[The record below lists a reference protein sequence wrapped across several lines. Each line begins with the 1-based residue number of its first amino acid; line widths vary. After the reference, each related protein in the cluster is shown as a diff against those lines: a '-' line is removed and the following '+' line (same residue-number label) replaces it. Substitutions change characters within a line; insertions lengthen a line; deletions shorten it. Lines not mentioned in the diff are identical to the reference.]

1 MKQNHAATILFALIL
16 ASMMT
21 SLGSYRMTARA
32 VEADMDRA
40 LALTMAEQQDEVISP
55 DTIRTFNSHLQI
67 AALRGKATLAVDARS
82 KQFRAYAHCP
92 GATVLGLTD
101 QRPSA
106 VMWILTVA
114 WAVFCLYGRQRQ
126 EIRLSDGLPNYGGL
140 RYAEPERCF
149 YDDQGQP
156 VRLTPMQQQLMEMF
170 FRSPSH
176 QLSKSEI
183 CEALWPKKTDASETL
198 YALVSRLKPIIE
210 QHTNLKIESDRGR
223 AYLLKIKQNH

>member
-1 MKQNHAATILFALIL
+1 MKQNHAVTILFALIL

-67 AALRGKATLAVDARS
+67 AALRGKATLAVDARGR
-82 KQFRAYAHCP
+82 QFRAYAHCP

-106 VMWILTVA
+106 VMWILTAA
-114 WAVFCLYGRQRQ
+114 WAVFCLYGRHRQ
-126 EIRLSDGLPNYGGL
+126 ENALPDGPLNFGGL
-140 RYAEPERCF
+140 RYAELERCF
-149 YDDQGQP
+149 YDAQGQQ

-170 FRSPSH
+170 FRSPGH
-176 QLSKSEI
+176 QLSKTEI
-183 CEALWPKKTDASETL
+183 CDALWPKKTDASETL
-198 YALVSRLKPIIE
+198 YALISRLKPIVE
-210 QHTNLKIESDRGR
+210 QHSELKIESDRGR
-223 AYLLKIKQNH
+223 AYMLKMK

>member
-67 AALRGKATLAVDARS
+67 AALRGKATLAVDARGR
-82 KQFRAYAHCP
+82 QFRAYAHCP

-106 VMWILTVA
+106 VMWILTAA
-114 WAVFCLYGRQRQ
+114 WAVFCLYGRHRQ
-126 EIRLSDGLPNYGGL
+126 ENELPEEPLNYGGL

-149 YDDQGQP
+149 YDAQGQQ

-170 FRSPSH
+170 FRSPGH
-176 QLSKSEI
+176 QLSKTEI
-183 CEALWPKKTDASETL
+183 CDVLWPKKTDASETL
-198 YALVSRLKPIIE
+198 YALISRLKPIVE
-210 QHTNLKIESDRGR
+210 QHSELKIESDRGR
-223 AYLLKIKQNH
+223 AYMLKMK

>member
-67 AALRGKATLAVDARS
+67 AALRGKATLAVDARGR
-82 KQFRAYAHCP
+82 QFRAYAHCP

-106 VMWILTVA
+106 VMWILTAA
-114 WAVFCLYGRQRQ
+114 WAVFCLYGRHRQ
-126 EIRLSDGLPNYGGL
+126 ENALPDGPLNYGGL
-140 RYAEPERCF
+140 RYAVLERCF
-149 YDDQGQP
+149 YDAQGQQ

-170 FRSPSH
+170 FRSPGH
-176 QLSKSEI
+176 QLSKTEI
-183 CEALWPKKTDASETL
+183 CDALWPKKTDASETL
-198 YALVSRLKPIIE
+198 YALISRLKPIIE
-210 QHTNLKIESDRGR
+210 QHSELKIESDRGR
-223 AYLLKIKQNH
+223 AYMLKMK

>member
-67 AALRGKATLAVDARS
+67 AALRGKATLAVDARGR
-82 KQFRAYAHCP
+82 QFRAYAHCP

-106 VMWILTVA
+106 VMWILTAA
-114 WAVFCLYGRQRQ
+114 WAVFCLYGRHRQ
-126 EIRLSDGLPNYGGL
+126 ENALLDGALNYGGL

-149 YDDQGQP
+149 YDAQGQQ

-170 FRSPSH
+170 FRSPGH
-176 QLSKSEI
+176 QLSKTEI
-183 CEALWPKKTDASETL
+183 CDALWPKKTDASETL
-198 YALVSRLKPIIE
+198 YALISRLKPIVE
-210 QHTNLKIESDRGR
+210 QHSELKIESDRGR
-223 AYLLKIKQNH
+223 AYILKMK

>member
-67 AALRGKATLAVDARS
+67 AALRGKATLAVDARGR
-82 KQFRAYAHCP
+82 QFRAYAHCP

-106 VMWILTVA
+106 VMWILTAA
-114 WAVFCLYGRQRQ
+114 WAVFCLYGRHRQ
-126 EIRLSDGLPNYGGL
+126 ENALPDGPLNYGGL
-140 RYAEPERCF
+140 RYAEQKRCF
-149 YDDQGQP
+149 YDAQGQQ
-156 VRLTPMQQQLMEMF
+156 VRLTPMQQQLMELF
-170 FRSPSH
+170 FRSPGH
-176 QLSKSEI
+176 QLSKTEI
-183 CEALWPKKTDASETL
+183 CDALWPKKTDASETL
-198 YALVSRLKPIIE
+198 YALISRLKPIIE
-210 QHTNLKIESDRGR
+210 QHSELKIESDRGR
-223 AYLLKIKQNH
+223 AYMLKMK

>member
-67 AALRGKATLAVDARS
+67 AALRGKATLAVEARGRL
-82 KQFRAYAHCP
+82 FRAYAHCP

-106 VMWILTVA
+106 VMWILTAA
-114 WAVFCLYGRQRQ
+114 WAVFCLYGRHRQ
-126 EIRLSDGLPNYGGL
+126 DNALPDGPLNYGGL
-140 RYAEPERCF
+140 RYAEQERCF
-149 YDDQGQP
+149 YDAQGQQ

-170 FRSPSH
+170 FRSPGH
-176 QLSKSEI
+176 QLSKTEI
-183 CEALWPKKTDASETL
+183 CDALWPKKTDASETL
-198 YALVSRLKPIIE
+198 YALISRLKPIVE
-210 QHTNLKIESDRGR
+210 QHSELKIESDRGR
-223 AYLLKIKQNH
+223 AYMLKKK

>member
-67 AALRGKATLAVDARS
+67 AALRGKATLAVDARGR
-82 KQFRAYAHCP
+82 QFRAYAHCP

-106 VMWILTVA
+106 VMWILTAA
-114 WAVFCLYGRQRQ
+114 WAVFCLYGRHRQ
-126 EIRLSDGLPNYGGL
+126 ENDLPDEPLNYGGL

-149 YDDQGQP
+149 YDAQGQQ

-170 FRSPSH
+170 FRSPGH
-176 QLSKSEI
+176 QLSKTEI
-183 CEALWPKKTDASETL
+183 CDALWPKKTDASETL
-198 YALVSRLKPIIE
+198 YALISRLKPIIE
-210 QHTNLKIESDRGR
+210 QHSELKIESDRGR
-223 AYLLKIKQNH
+223 AYVLKMK

>member
-67 AALRGKATLAVDARS
+67 AALRGKATLAVDARGR
-82 KQFRAYAHCP
+82 QFRAYAHCP

-106 VMWILTVA
+106 VMWILTAA
-114 WAVFCLYGRQRQ
+114 WAVFCLYGRHRQ
-126 EIRLSDGLPNYGGL
+126 ENALPDGALNYGGL

-149 YDDQGQP
+149 YDAQGQQ

-170 FRSPSH
+170 FRSPGH
-176 QLSKSEI
+176 QLSKTEI
-183 CEALWPKKTDASETL
+183 CDALWPKKPDASETL
-198 YALVSRLKPIIE
+198 YALISRLKPIVE
-210 QHTNLKIESDRGR
+210 QHSELKIESDRGR
-223 AYLLKIKQNH
+223 AYILKMK

>member
-67 AALRGKATLAVDARS
+67 AALRGKATLAVDARGR
-82 KQFRAYAHCP
+82 QFRAYAHCP

-106 VMWILTVA
+106 VMWILTAA
-114 WAVFCLYGRQRQ
+114 WAVFCLYGRHRQ
-126 EIRLSDGLPNYGGL
+126 ENALPDGPLNYGGL
-140 RYAEPERCF
+140 RYAEPERGF
-149 YDDQGQP
+149 YDAQGQQ

-170 FRSPSH
+170 FRSPGH
-176 QLSKSEI
+176 QLSKTEI
-183 CEALWPKKTDASETL
+183 CDALWPKKTDASETL
-198 YALVSRLKPIIE
+198 YALISRLKPIVE
-210 QHTNLKIESDRGR
+210 QHSELKIESDRGR
-223 AYLLKIKQNH
+223 AYILKMK

>member
-67 AALRGKATLAVDARS
+67 AALRGKATLAVDARGR
-82 KQFRAYAHCP
+82 QFRAYAHCP

-106 VMWILTVA
+106 VMWILTAA
-114 WAVFCLYGRQRQ
+114 WAVFCLYGRHRQ
-126 EIRLSDGLPNYGGL
+126 ENALPDGPLNYGGL
-140 RYAEPERCF
+140 RYAETERCF
-149 YDDQGQP
+149 YDAQGQQ

-170 FRSPSH
+170 FRSPGH
-176 QLSKSEI
+176 QLSKTEI
-183 CEALWPKKTDASETL
+183 CDALWPKKTDASETL
-198 YALVSRLKPIIE
+198 YALISRLKPIIE
-210 QHTNLKIESDRGR
+210 QHSELKIESDRGR
-223 AYLLKIKQNH
+223 AYILKKK

>member
-67 AALRGKATLAVDARS
+67 TALRGKATLAVDARGR
-82 KQFRAYAHCP
+82 QFRAYAHCP

-106 VMWILTVA
+106 VMWILTAA
-114 WAVFCLYGRQRQ
+114 WAVFCLYGRHRQ
-126 EIRLSDGLPNYGGL
+126 ENVVPEGSLNYGGL

-149 YDDQGQP
+149 YDAQGQQ
-156 VRLTPMQQQLMEMF
+156 VRLTSMQQQLMEMF
-170 FRSPSH
+170 FRSPGH
-176 QLSKSEI
+176 QLSKTEI
-183 CEALWPKKTDASETL
+183 CNALWPKKTDASETL
-198 YALVSRLKPIIE
+198 YALISRLKPIVE
-210 QHTNLKIESDRGR
+210 QHSELKIESDRGK
-223 AYLLKIKQNH
+223 AYILKMK

>member
-67 AALRGKATLAVDARS
+67 AALRGKATLAVDARGR
-82 KQFRAYAHCP
+82 QFRAYAHCP

-106 VMWILTVA
+106 VMWILTAA
-114 WAVFCLYGRQRQ
+114 WAVFCLYGRHRQ
-126 EIRLSDGLPNYGGL
+126 ENALPEGSLNYGGL

-149 YDDQGQP
+149 YDAQGQQ

-170 FRSPSH
+170 FRSPGH
-176 QLSKSEI
+176 QLSKTEI
-183 CEALWPKKTDASETL
+183 CDALWPKKTDASETL
-198 YALVSRLKPIIE
+198 YALISRLKPIVE
-210 QHTNLKIESDRGR
+210 QHSELKIESDRGR
-223 AYLLKIKQNH
+223 AYMLKMK

>member
-55 DTIRTFNSHLQI
+55 DTIRTFNSHLKI
-67 AALRGKATLAVDARS
+67 AALRGKATLAVDARGR
-82 KQFRAYAHCP
+82 QFRAYAHCP

-106 VMWILTVA
+106 VMWILTAA
-114 WAVFCLYGRQRQ
+114 WAVFCLYGRHRQ
-126 EIRLSDGLPNYGGL
+126 ENELPEEPLNYGGL

-149 YDDQGQP
+149 YDAQGQQ

-170 FRSPSH
+170 FRSPGH
-176 QLSKSEI
+176 QLSKTEI
-183 CEALWPKKTDASETL
+183 CDALWPKKTDASETL
-198 YALVSRLKPIIE
+198 YALISRLKPIVE
-210 QHTNLKIESDRGR
+210 QHSELKIESDRGR
-223 AYLLKIKQNH
+223 AYMLKMK

>member
-67 AALRGKATLAVDARS
+67 AALRGKATLAVDARGR
-82 KQFRAYAHCP
+82 QFRAYAHCP
-92 GATVLGLTD
+92 GVTVLGLTD

-106 VMWILTVA
+106 VMWILTAA
-114 WAVFCLYGRQRQ
+114 WAVFCLYGRHRQ
-126 EIRLSDGLPNYGGL
+126 ENALPDGPLNYGGL
-140 RYAEPERCF
+140 RYTEPERCF
-149 YDDQGQP
+149 YDAQGQQ

-170 FRSPSH
+170 FRSPGH
-176 QLSKSEI
+176 QLSKTEI
-183 CEALWPKKTDASETL
+183 CDALWPKKTDASETL
-198 YALVSRLKPIIE
+198 YALISRLKPIIE
-210 QHTNLKIESDRGR
+210 QHSELKIESDRGR
-223 AYLLKIKQNH
+223 AYMLKMK

>member
-40 LALTMAEQQDEVISP
+40 LALTTAEQHDEAISP
-55 DTIRTFNSHLQI
+55 DTIRTCHSHLQI
-67 AALRGKATLAVDARS
+67 TALRGKATLAVDARGR
-82 KQFRAYAHCP
+82 QFRAYAHCP

-106 VMWILTVA
+106 VMWILTAA
-114 WAVFCLYGRQRQ
+114 WAVFCLYGRPRQ
-126 EIRLSDGLPNYGGL
+126 ENALPDEPLNYGGL

-149 YDDQGQP
+149 YDAQGQQ

-170 FRSPSH
+170 FRSESH
-176 QLSKSEI
+176 LLTKTDI
-183 CEALWPKKTDASETL
+183 CDTLWPKKPDASETL
-198 YALVSRLKPIIE
+198 YTLIRRLKPIIE
-210 QHTNLKIESDRGR
+210 EHSDLKIEVDRGK
-223 AYLLKIKQNH
+223 AYELKVR

>member
-67 AALRGKATLAVDARS
+67 AALRGKATLAVDARGR
-82 KQFRAYAHCP
+82 QFRAYAHCP

-106 VMWILTVA
+106 VMWILTAA
-114 WAVFCLYGRQRQ
+114 WAVFCLYGRHRQ
-126 EIRLSDGLPNYGGL
+126 ENALLDGALNYGGL

-149 YDDQGQP
+149 YDAQGQQ

-170 FRSPSH
+170 FRSPGH
-176 QLSKSEI
+176 QLSKTEI
-183 CEALWPKKTDASETL
+183 CNALWPKKTDASETL
-198 YALVSRLKPIIE
+198 YALISRLKPIVE
-210 QHTNLKIESDRGR
+210 QHSELKIESDRGK
-223 AYLLKIKQNH
+223 AYILKMK

>member
-67 AALRGKATLAVDARS
+67 AALRGKATLAVDARGR
-82 KQFRAYAHCP
+82 QFRAYAHCP

-106 VMWILTVA
+106 VMWILTAA
-114 WAVFCLYGRQRQ
+114 WAVFCLYGRHLQ
-126 EIRLSDGLPNYGGL
+126 ENALPDGPLNYGGL

-149 YDDQGQP
+149 YDAQGQQ

-170 FRSPSH
+170 FRSPGH
-176 QLSKSEI
+176 QLSKTEI
-183 CEALWPKKTDASETL
+183 CDALWPKKTDASETL
-198 YALVSRLKPIIE
+198 YALISRLKPIVE
-210 QHTNLKIESDRGR
+210 QHSELKIESDRGR
-223 AYLLKIKQNH
+223 AYMLKMK

>member
-67 AALRGKATLAVDARS
+67 AALRGKATLAVDARGR
-82 KQFRAYAHCP
+82 QFRAYAHCP

-106 VMWILTVA
+106 VMWILTAA
-114 WAVFCLYGRQRQ
+114 WAVFCLYGRHRQ
-126 EIRLSDGLPNYGGL
+126 ENVVPEGSLNYGGL

-149 YDDQGQP
+149 YDAQGQQ

-170 FRSPSH
+170 FRSPGH
-176 QLSKSEI
+176 QLSKTEI
-183 CEALWPKKTDASETL
+183 CDALWPKKTDASETL
-198 YALVSRLKPIIE
+198 YALISRLKPIIE
-210 QHTNLKIESDRGR
+210 QHSELKIESDRGR
-223 AYLLKIKQNH
+223 AYILKMK

>member
-67 AALRGKATLAVDARS
+67 AALRGKATLAVDAQGR
-82 KQFRAYAHCP
+82 QFRAYAHCP

-106 VMWILTVA
+106 VMWILTAA
-114 WAVFCLYGRQRQ
+114 WAVFCLYGRHRQ
-126 EIRLSDGLPNYGGL
+126 ENALPDRPLNYGGL

-149 YDDQGQP
+149 YDAQGQQ

-170 FRSPSH
+170 FRSPGH
-176 QLSKSEI
+176 QLSKTEI
-183 CEALWPKKTDASETL
+183 CDALWPKKTDASETL
-198 YALVSRLKPIIE
+198 YALISRLKPIVE
-210 QHTNLKIESDRGR
+210 QHSELKIESDRGR
-223 AYLLKIKQNH
+223 AYMLKMK

>member
-67 AALRGKATLAVDARS
+67 AALRGKATLAVDARGR
-82 KQFRAYAHCP
+82 QFRAYAHCP

-106 VMWILTVA
+106 VMWILTAA
-114 WAVFCLYGRQRQ
+114 WAVFCLYGRHRQ
-126 EIRLSDGLPNYGGL
+126 DNALPDEPLNYGGL

-149 YDDQGQP
+149 YDAQGQQ

-170 FRSPSH
+170 FRSPGH
-176 QLSKSEI
+176 QLSKTEI
-183 CEALWPKKTDASETL
+183 CDALWPKKTDASETL
-198 YALVSRLKPIIE
+198 YALISRLKPIVE
-210 QHTNLKIESDRGR
+210 QHSELKIESDRGR
-223 AYLLKIKQNH
+223 AYILKMK

>member
-67 AALRGKATLAVDARS
+67 AALRGKATLAVDARGR
-82 KQFRAYAHCP
+82 QFRAYAHCP

-106 VMWILTVA
+106 VMWILTAA
-114 WAVFCLYGRQRQ
+114 WAVFCLYGRHRQ
-126 EIRLSDGLPNYGGL
+126 ENDLPDGTLNYGGL

-149 YDDQGQP
+149 YDAQGQQ
-156 VRLTPMQQQLMEMF
+156 VRLTPMQQQLMELF
-170 FRSPSH
+170 FRSPGH
-176 QLSKSEI
+176 QLSKTEI
-183 CEALWPKKTDASETL
+183 CDALWPKKTDASETL
-198 YALVSRLKPIIE
+198 YALISRLKPIIE
-210 QHTNLKIESDRGR
+210 QHSELKIESDRGR
-223 AYLLKIKQNH
+223 AYMLKMK

>member
-67 AALRGKATLAVDARS
+67 AALRGKATLAVDARGR
-82 KQFRAYAHCP
+82 QFRAYAHCP

-106 VMWILTVA
+106 VMWILTAA
-114 WAVFCLYGRQRQ
+114 WAVFCLYGRHRQ
-126 EIRLSDGLPNYGGL
+126 ENALPDGPLNYGGL
-140 RYAEPERCF
+140 RYAEQERSF
-149 YDDQGQP
+149 YDTRGQQ

-170 FRSPSH
+170 FRSPGH
-176 QLSKSEI
+176 QLSKTEI
-183 CEALWPKKTDASETL
+183 CNALWPKKTDASETL
-198 YALVSRLKPIIE
+198 YALISRLKPIVE
-210 QHTNLKIESDRGR
+210 QHSELKIESDRGR
-223 AYLLKIKQNH
+223 AYILKMK

>member
-67 AALRGKATLAVDARS
+67 AALRGKATLAVDARGR
-82 KQFRAYAHCP
+82 QFRAYAHCP

-106 VMWILTVA
+106 VMWILTAA
-114 WAVFCLYGRQRQ
+114 WAVFCLYGRHRQ
-126 EIRLSDGLPNYGGL
+126 ENALLDEPLNYGGL

-149 YDDQGQP
+149 YDAQGQQ

-170 FRSPSH
+170 FRSPGH
-176 QLSKSEI
+176 QLSKTEI
-183 CEALWPKKTDASETL
+183 CDALWPKKTDASETL
-198 YALVSRLKPIIE
+198 YALISRLKPIVE
-210 QHTNLKIESDRGR
+210 QHSELKIESDRGR
-223 AYLLKIKQNH
+223 AYMLKMK

>member
-1 MKQNHAATILFALIL
+1 MKQNHAATILFAMIL

-67 AALRGKATLAVDARS
+67 TALRGKATLAVDAQG

-106 VMWILTVA
+106 VMWILTAA
-114 WAVFCLYGRQRQ
+114 WAVFCLYGRLRQ
-126 EIRLSDGLPNYGGL
+126 ENALPDNPLYYGGL
-140 RYAEPERCF
+140 RFAEPERCF
-149 YDDQGQP
+149 YDAQGQR

-170 FRSPSH
+170 FRSPGH
-176 QLSKSEI
+176 QLSKTEI
-183 CEALWPKKTDASETL
+183 CDALWPKKTDASETL
-198 YALVSRLKPIIE
+198 YALVSRLKPIVE
-210 QHTNLKIESDRGR
+210 QHSELKIESDRGR
-223 AYLLKIKQNH
+223 AYVLKMK

>member
-67 AALRGKATLAVDARS
+67 AALRGKATLAVDARGR
-82 KQFRAYAHCP
+82 QFRAYAHCP

-106 VMWILTVA
+106 VMWILTAA
-114 WAVFCLYGRQRQ
+114 WAVFCLYGRHRQ
-126 EIRLSDGLPNYGGL
+126 ENALLDGALNYGGL

-149 YDDQGQP
+149 YDAQGQQ

-170 FRSPSH
+170 FRSPGH
-176 QLSKSEI
+176 QLSKTEI
-183 CEALWPKKTDASETL
+183 CNALWPKKTDASETL
-198 YALVSRLKPIIE
+198 YALISRLKPIVE
-210 QHTNLKIESDRGR
+210 QHSELKI
-223 AYLLKIKQNH
+223 

>member
-67 AALRGKATLAVDARS
+67 AALRGKATLAVDARGR
-82 KQFRAYAHCP
+82 QFRAYAHCP

-106 VMWILTVA
+106 VMWILTAA
-114 WAVFCLYGRQRQ
+114 WAVFCLYGRHRQ
-126 EIRLSDGLPNYGGL
+126 ENALPDGPLNYGGL
-140 RYAEPERCF
+140 RYAEQERCF
-149 YDDQGQP
+149 YDARGQQ

-170 FRSPSH
+170 FRSPGH
-176 QLSKSEI
+176 QLSKTEI
-183 CEALWPKKTDASETL
+183 CDALWPKKTDASETL
-198 YALVSRLKPIIE
+198 YALISRLKPIIE
-210 QHTNLKIESDRGR
+210 QHSELKIESDRGK
-223 AYLLKIKQNH
+223 AYMLKMK